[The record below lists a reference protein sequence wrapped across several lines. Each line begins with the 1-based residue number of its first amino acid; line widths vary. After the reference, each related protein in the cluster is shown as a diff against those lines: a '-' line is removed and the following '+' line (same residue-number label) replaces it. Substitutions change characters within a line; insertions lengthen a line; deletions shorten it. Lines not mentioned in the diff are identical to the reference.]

1 MQLSHGNQLAI
12 SRHSTVLQFHPPPQT
27 MHLQTGVAIFTAF
40 IMAGCVTLSGNYRLH
55 AVDQQGEPVAGNMN
69 CTAQGSSV
77 YSIRNAFCAR
87 YPKATVFITSSKTG
101 RNLDGESPYHCP

>member
-1 MQLSHGNQLAI
+1 
-12 SRHSTVLQFHPPPQT
+12 
-27 MHLQTGVAIFTAF
+27 MHLQTGIAIFTAF

-77 YSIRNAFCAR
+77 YSIRNACCAR